1 MHQQCPRAPEKE
13 DHRAEQVPEHLGSA
27 GERQRGQLMEHIAD
41 AVRQPPRDGGEIP
54 ARAHHGIFGGK
65 AQRIQGLAHP
75 QHQSA
80 PRSFFERSFMRR
92 CVFRR
97 KRCFRSSRLHW
108 SCAQRDR
115 SVRLCFTGGADGA
128 SCIGSFVFS
137 SIKRGCS
144 FLTVRIKN
152 HKFISIIHAVR
163 AETRFLTKIGQT
175 FHGLFT

>member
-1 MHQQCPRAPEKE
+1 
-13 DHRAEQVPEHLGSA
+13 
-27 GERQRGQLMEHIAD
+27 MEHIAD
-41 AVRQPPRDGGEIP
+41 AVRQPPCDGGDIP
-54 ARAHHGIFGGK
+54 AHAHHSIFGGK
-65 AQRIQGLAHP
+65 ANAYRVSPTRSTKAL
-75 QHQSA
+75 
-80 PRSFFERSFMRR
+80 PRSFCERSFMWR